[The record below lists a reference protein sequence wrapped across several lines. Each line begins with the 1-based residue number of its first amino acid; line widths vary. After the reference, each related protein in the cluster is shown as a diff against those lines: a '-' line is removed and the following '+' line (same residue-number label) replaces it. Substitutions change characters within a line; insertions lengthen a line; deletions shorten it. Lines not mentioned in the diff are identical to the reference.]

1 MGFTGAHML
10 YYVLDIFILALYLL
24 SHVCALLE
32 YTFKLLKEG
41 RERDEKSLFR
51 RLLPRRFMSIRG
63 FRGSSGIL
71 IGTKGRKIEA
81 LTGSVTF

>member
-32 YTFKLLKEG
+32 YTY
-41 RERDEKSLFR
+41 
-51 RLLPRRFMSIRG
+51 IQ
-63 FRGSSGIL
+63 
-71 IGTKGRKIEA
+71 
-81 LTGSVTF
+81 LTGSDEFSSLTEDPKLGFPTDLLDV

>member
-32 YTFKLLKEG
+32 YTFDLMHC
-41 RERDEKSLFR
+41 RYV
-51 RLLPRRFMSIRG
+51 SIM
-63 FRGSSGIL
+63 SSGL
-71 IGTKGRKIEA
+71 CPNCEEC
-81 LTGSVTF
+81 TFPGCGEDPNFHYGVNRLEDREVLASE